1 MRSGK
6 VFTTSKAS
14 KIQLGLLK
22 IATDAE
28 ETTMRVQ

>member
-1 MRSGK
+1 MRGGK
-6 VFTTSKAS
+6 IFTASKAS
-14 KIQLGLLK
+14 KIQLGLLE